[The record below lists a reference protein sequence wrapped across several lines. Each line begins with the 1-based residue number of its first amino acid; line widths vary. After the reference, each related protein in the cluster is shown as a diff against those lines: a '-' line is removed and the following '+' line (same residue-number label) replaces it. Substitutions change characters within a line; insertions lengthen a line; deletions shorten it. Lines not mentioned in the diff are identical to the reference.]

1 MGGWAAVYMSPA
13 ARAGGDA
20 DVTFVKAIFAY
31 VNFKYY
37 FCNMKKEKIITI
49 RVSEEEYDLIIE
61 KAVKLGL
68 SISAYLRMLGL
79 KE

>member
-1 MGGWAAVYMSPA
+1 M
-13 ARAGGDA
+13 
-20 DVTFVKAIFAY
+20 FAY

>member
-1 MGGWAAVYMSPA
+1 
-13 ARAGGDA
+13 
-20 DVTFVKAIFAY
+20 
-31 VNFKYY
+31 
-37 FCNMKKEKIITI
+37 MKKEKIITI

-79 KE
+79 KDWYGNYCNTRRFYKKVKYYS

>member
-1 MGGWAAVYMSPA
+1 MGFFQDLKEDLSQAVTELM
-13 ARAGGDA
+13 DE
-20 DVTFVKAIFAY
+20 D
-31 VNFKYY
+31 NE
-37 FCNMKKEKIITI
+37 KKEKIITI

-79 KE
+79 KD

>member
-1 MGGWAAVYMSPA
+1 
-13 ARAGGDA
+13 
-20 DVTFVKAIFAY
+20 
-31 VNFKYY
+31 
-37 FCNMKKEKIITI
+37 MKKEKIITI
-49 RVSEEEYDLIIE
+49 RVSEQEYELIIE